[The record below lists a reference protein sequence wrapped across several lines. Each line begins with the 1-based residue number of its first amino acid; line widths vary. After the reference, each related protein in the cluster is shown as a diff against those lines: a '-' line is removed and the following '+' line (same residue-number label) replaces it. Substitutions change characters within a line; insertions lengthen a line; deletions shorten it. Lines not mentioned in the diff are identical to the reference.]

1 MKKETSVA
9 IVMGIVFGL
18 FFSFIVIVNT
28 QKNQSVSQKTST
40 QKTRPVT
47 TEQQTISQ
55 PITITE
61 PNDGAIIAEPSVTIK
76 GKTDKNSFIIVQT
89 QVKDMSFTTKS
100 EEFEYSVPLT
110 LGENVIHIS
119 AYPKGSNGKIQEKEL
134 HVYYLNTK

>member
-9 IVMGIVFGL
+9 IGMGIVFGL
-18 FFSFIVIVNT
+18 LFSFIVIANT
-28 QKNQSVSQKTST
+28 QKNKSVSQKITT

-47 TEQQTISQ
+47 TEQQTVTQ

-61 PNDGAIIAEPSVTIK
+61 PNDGAIVANASIKIK
-76 GKTDKNSFIIVQT
+76 GKTDKGSFIVIQT
-89 QVKDMSFTTKS
+89 QSQDLSFTTTS
-100 EEFEYSVPLT
+100 EEFGYTVPVT